1 MTLNPEREKLLVRS
15 IAAFVF
21 VLLLFRLAQPFFSG
35 LSWMEYVQDDFYYY
49 LKVGQNIAHGH
60 GSTFNGIVPTNGY
73 HPLWELLV
81 TGLSIFSS
89 SPHAILGFQAVTIF
103 GATLATFLLS
113 MRLFKLGNIRLLT
126 ALALS
131 LWVALYSLRIFI
143 QGMEVTLTVPLILAL
158 LLCTLNS
165 RRWLAGFWSSFAF
178 GLLAAC
184 TVLSR
189 LDSLILVG
197 LLGFCLLLQ
206 PEVRRGI
213 GAAQVVGVGLGLLPV
228 LLYLLSNHV
237 LFQTWLPVSGM
248 AKQLKAGLVPSL
260 NPWRI
265 MNLNSPGYL
274 LVFLPIP
281 LAILLLPWAAKHLTR
296 LQQAIYGAVLVF
308 PFIYF
313 SILSL
318 RSDWPSWGWY
328 LYSLRTGVCVS
339 FLVFCC
345 VPAIRNFLQRSAVTY
360 ALLAI
365 FLLGWVTW
373 KWPAQ
378 TPELYAA
385 SADLGTFSHTHPG
398 IYAMG
403 DRSGSAG
410 YLITSPLIQT
420 EGLMMDRNYLDELRS
435 GHPLR
440 QVLADYRV
448 RYYVGSSKAPV
459 QGCFQA
465 VEPSQAGPAS
475 PHLVDNFCKPPV
487 ATFVHDGHYTMVYDL
502 AP

>member
-1 MTLNPEREKLLVRS
+1 MTLTQEREKLLVRS

-21 VLLLFRLAQPFFSG
+21 VLLIFRLAQPFFAAS
-35 LSWMEYVQDDFYYY
+35 SWMEYVQDDFYYY

-73 HPLWELLV
+73 HPLWEMLV
-81 TGLSIFSS
+81 AALSVFSS
-89 SPHAILGFQAVTIF
+89 SPHAILGFQAVMIF

-113 MRLFKLGNIRLLT
+113 MRLFDLGNVRLLT

-131 LWVALYSLRIFI
+131 LWVTLYSLRIFI

-158 LLCTLNS
+158 IVCALDS
-165 RRWLAGFWSSFAF
+165 SRWLAGFWHSFTF

-189 LDSLILVG
+189 LDSIILVG
-197 LLGFCLLLQ
+197 LLGLCLLLQ
-206 PEVRRGI
+206 PGI
-213 GAAQVVGVGLGLLPV
+213 RKSLGVAEFAGVGLGLLPV
-228 LLYLLSNHV
+228 LFYILSNQI

-248 AKQLKAGLVPSL
+248 AKQLKQGSSPSL
-260 NPWRI
+260 NPLRI
-265 MNLNSPGYL
+265 MHLNSPGYL

-281 LAILLLPWAAKHLTR
+281 LALLLLPWAAKHLTR
-296 LQQAIYGAVLVF
+296 LQQAVYGAVLIF

-339 FLVFCC
+339 FLIFCC
-345 VPAIRNFLQRSAVTY
+345 VPAIRHFLQRNAVTY
-360 ALLAI
+360 GLLTV
-365 FLLGWVTW
+365 FLLGWLTW
-373 KWPAQ
+373 KWPSQ

-385 SADLGTFSHTHPG
+385 SIDLGNFSNTHPG

-410 YLITSPLIQT
+410 YLISSPLIQT
-420 EGLMMDRNYLDELRS
+420 EGLMMDRNYLNELRS

-440 QVLADYRV
+440 QVLADYHV
-448 RYYVGSSKAPV
+448 RYYVGSSTTPV

-475 PHLVDNFCKPPV
+475 PHLTDNLCEKPV
-487 ATFVHDGHYTMVYDL
+487 ATFVHDGRYTMVYDL